1 MEKKAKFYG
10 LNMIHVYLELSGGQL
25 QDSLILLQ
33 HLESCQNKP
42 YILDDDIVKRIIKQ
56 HMEQKEM
63 FPIALKQCALWR
75 TQNPTQKE
83 LDNIKKIEGF
93 TQRLQRTTERILFI
107 ADHYKDHT
115 IDRILEKDEGELA
128 ISFLLGQ
135 SYDPV
140 NDRAG
145 DKKNDE
151 EPWGPGSPQDFEI
164 FHNPNEKGVQNLY
177 QINVSHI
184 EPSDLLLAEWYKDYV
199 KAREILDDF
208 HDKVYEEGMEDIT
221 LIAKEL
227 GNYDP
232 VEEIAVIQN
241 DAEMNVFYDYLS
253 LYRLKNGKCFLS
265 DWLMRN
271 SKAVTKTNKTVV
283 KGYVEARFSV
293 LRIDKNLSHGA
304 ILVLDIITQK
314 SHVLIDKALNA
325 SRKQGCFFCG
335 SIISRDY
342 IMTTGGGILVDG
354 RSPGGKAIL
363 TIVLSQLDI
372 LKNFNSLTSE
382 VMRSI
387 QKIYGFCLRNGV
399 LSGMTTNQN
408 Y

>member
-1 MEKKAKFYG
+1 
-10 LNMIHVYLELSGGQL
+10 
-25 QDSLILLQ
+25 
-33 HLESCQNKP
+33 
-42 YILDDDIVKRIIKQ
+42 
-56 HMEQKEM
+56 
-63 FPIALKQCALWR
+63 
-75 TQNPTQKE
+75 
-83 LDNIKKIEGF
+83 
-93 TQRLQRTTERILFI
+93 
-107 ADHYKDHT
+107 
-115 IDRILEKDEGELA
+115 A

-135 SYDPV
+135 SYNPV
-140 NDRAG
+140 NDRSG
-145 DKKNDE
+145 DKKKEE

-265 DWLMRN
+265 DWLVRN

-363 TIVLSQLDI
+363 TIVLSQLDV